1 MTAAAG
7 ELEQQRMKETG
18 KSEGK
23 EMSSARVWIGEE
35 EAEEDEKLWL
45 PPGGVAEHTT
55 GMSPPAEQDIWSS
68 FTHGHVIIEYLR

>member
-7 ELEQQRMKETG
+7 ELEQQRMKETS

-23 EMSSARVWIGEE
+23 EMSSVRVWIGEE
-35 EAEEDEKLWL
+35 EAEEEELRL

-55 GMSPPAEQDIWSS
+55 GMSRTRYMELLHTCNHRIFAP
-68 FTHGHVIIEYLR
+68 VI